1 MLLILLSASRAA
13 GMKVSLRLNYG
24 GPRRLMT
31 VAYAP
36 SSTGDQKPMIR
47 LANRFLTES
56 GFTVGSKIEAEYGRG
71 IITLTKQ
78 PT

>member
-1 MLLILLSASRAA
+1 MS
-13 GMKVSLRLNYG
+13 GVSLSMRLNYG

-36 SSTGDQKPMIR
+36 GSTSEQKPMIR
-47 LANRFLTES
+47 IANRFLAES
-56 GFTVGSKIEAEYGRG
+56 GFTVGSKIEAEYGNG

-78 PT
+78 PS